1 MMASSGACRLRRV
14 ASGVQRSKV
23 PYRERVVSHGA
34 DTTLMAAL

>member
-1 MMASSGACRLRRV
+1 M
-14 ASGVQRSKV
+14 QRNKV